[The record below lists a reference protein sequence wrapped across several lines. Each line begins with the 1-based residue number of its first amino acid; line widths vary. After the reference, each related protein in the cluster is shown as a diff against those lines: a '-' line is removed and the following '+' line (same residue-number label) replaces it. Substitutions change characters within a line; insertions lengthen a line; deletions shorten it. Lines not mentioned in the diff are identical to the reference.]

1 MDTVI
6 QIEHLQ
12 KHFGDLQVLNDV
24 DFRIERGKV
33 VTIIGSSGSGKRKRY
48 FKWGLRCNEIS

>member
-24 DFRIERGKV
+24 DFQIER
-33 VTIIGSSGSGKRKRY
+33 
-48 FKWGLRCNEIS
+48 